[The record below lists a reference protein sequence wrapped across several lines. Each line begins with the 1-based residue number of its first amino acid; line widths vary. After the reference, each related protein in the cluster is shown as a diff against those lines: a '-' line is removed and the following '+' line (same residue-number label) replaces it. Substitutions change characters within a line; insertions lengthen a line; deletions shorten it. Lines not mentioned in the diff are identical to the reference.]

1 MMSYSQVPLTDRVAL
16 VTGGSLGIGTAIV
29 LDLAEAGADVAFTYR
44 SHPDEARALAR
55 QVEGLGRRALPVE
68 ADVASFERAPQVV
81 AEVLQ
86 TLGRL
91 DILVNNAGMN
101 WDGVIWKMTE

>member
-1 MMSYSQVPLTDRVAL
+1 MISYSQVPLADRVAL

-55 QVEGLGRRALPVE
+55 QVEGLGRRAFPVE
-68 ADVASFERAPQVV
+68 ADVASFGRAAQGV
-81 AEVLQ
+81 AA
-86 TLGRL
+86 TRPILGRL
-91 DILVNNAGMN
+91 DILAHNAG
-101 WDGVIWKMTE
+101 IIR